1 MLAYLKE
8 FCQEIDFPEEA
19 IEGLSLAYGQ
29 LEKRKES
36 HTKFLELVEYYKEHN
51 EKSEYEG
58 IIGKLDEIAE
68 ETGINKFTLHMLY
81 AIALSKH
88 TRFLYEQKGIDDKI
102 FLDTMYDLKAKLME
116 CHQLHDVWG
125 TFVFWWEI
133 DLFNLNLIALGR
145 LQFEVNEFTE
155 DYQGEKYSLKPGDK
169 VLNMH
174 IPSGKPLDCDACKE
188 SFIKATEFY
197 REYFADKPVAFMCN
211 SWLLYPAHREFLP
224 KTSNILKFM
233 DFFDII
239 SSKERKDQGYLWRIF
254 YKDWEKEPKD
264 LPRNS
269 SLQRAYADWIMEGN
283 YAGEGIGVFFIE

>member
-8 FCQEIDFPEEA
+8 FCQEIEFPEEA
-19 IEGLSLAYGQ
+19 IESLALAYGQ
-29 LEKRKES
+29 LEKKQDS
-36 HTKFLELVEYYKEHN
+36 HTKFLELVEYFKEHN
-51 EKSEYEG
+51 EKNEHEG
-58 IIGKLDEIAE
+58 IIAKLDEVAE
-68 ETGINKFTLHMLY
+68 ETGINKFALHMLY

-88 TRFLYEQKGIDDKI
+88 TRLLYKQKGIADEI

-125 TFVFWWEI
+125 TAVFWWEI

-145 LQFEVNEFTE
+145 LQFEVNEFAE
-155 DYQGEKYSLKPGDK
+155 EYQGEKYSLKPGDK

-174 IPSGKPLDCDACKE
+174 IPSGKPLNCEECKE
-188 SFIKATEFY
+188 SFIRATTFY
-197 REYFADKPVAFMCN
+197 REYFVDRPVAFMCN

-224 KTSNILKFM
+224 KNSNILKFM

-254 YKDWEKEPKD
+254 YKDWKNEPKD

-269 SLQRAYADWIMEGN
+269 SLQRAYADWIMAGN
-283 YAGEGIGVFFIE
+283 YAGEGLGVFFME